1 VTGAAPSLG
10 MVMLDIE
17 GKQLNDADRR
27 RLCHPLTGGVI
38 LFSRNYESPRQ
49 LEDLTSEI
57 HRLRS
62 PPLLIA
68 VDHEGGRVQRFREGF
83 TRLPPMRALGTL
95 WDEHPLRARHLAK
108 DAGYVLAAELRAHG
122 VDLSFT
128 PVLDLDFGNSMVIGD
143 RAFHS
148 QPEAVTELAGALIQ
162 GLALAGMASCG
173 KHFPGHGFV
182 MADSHTDVP
191 VDTRSF
197 AQIERTDLI
206 PFRDLMAHGLSSVM
220 PAHVIYPDVDD
231 RPAGFSKIWL
241 SQILRSQ
248 MKFQGVIFSD
258 DLSMEGARVAGD
270 IVARAEAA
278 LDAGC
283 DMVLVCNRP
292 AAADELLS
300 RLQRDI
306 APASLAR
313 LARLHGR
320 PSAPTLT
327 ALKETETYTSAVRGI
342 GTLGPETGDL
352 LANASVQ
359 VGEHG

>member
-1 VTGAAPSLG
+1 MNAPASLG
-10 MVMLDIE
+10 LVMLDVE
-17 GKQLNDADRR
+17 GKQLDEADRN

-49 LEDLTSEI
+49 LEELTAEI
-57 HRLRS
+57 HSLRS

-83 TRLPPMRALGTL
+83 TRLPPMRALGVV
-95 WDEHPLRARHLAK
+95 WNEHPLRACQLAR

-128 PVLDLDFGNSMVIGD
+128 PVLDLDFGNSAVIGD

-148 QPEAVTELAGALIQ
+148 QPRAVTELARALMQ
-162 GLALAGMASCG
+162 GLMLAGMAACG
-173 KHFPGHGFV
+173 KHFPGHGYIA
-182 MADSHTDVP
+182 ADSHTDVP
-191 VDTRSF
+191 VDTRSY
-197 AQIERTDLI
+197 AQIEAADLI
-206 PFRDLMAHGLSSVM
+206 PFRELIAHGLSSVM
-220 PAHVIYPDVDD
+220 PAHVIYPAVDD

-248 MKFQGVIFSD
+248 LNFQGVIFSD

-292 AAADELLS
+292 DAADELLG
-300 RLQRDI
+300 RLQRQI
-306 APASLAR
+306 PLASVAR

-320 PSAPTLT
+320 ASAPDLI
-327 ALKETETYTSAVRGI
+327 ALKATDTYSRAAHSI
-342 GTLGPETGDL
+342 GTMRLVS
-352 LANASVQ
+352 ANLPAGSAQ
-359 VGEHG
+359 AGEHG

>member
-1 VTGAAPSLG
+1 MSAPASLG
-10 MVMLDIE
+10 LVMLDVE
-17 GKQLNDADRR
+17 GKQLDESDRR

-38 LFSRNYESPRQ
+38 LFSRNYESVRQ
-49 LEDLTSEI
+49 LAELTAEI
-57 HRLRS
+57 HRLRT

-83 TRLPPMRALGTL
+83 TRLPPMRALGEV
-95 WDEHPLRARHLAK
+95 WDEHPQRARHLAR

-128 PVLDLDFGNSMVIGD
+128 PVLDLDFGYSSVIGN

-148 QPEAVTELAGALIQ
+148 QPKAVIDLAGALIE
-162 GLALAGMASCG
+162 GLALAGMAACG
-173 KHFPGHGFV
+173 KHFPGHGYIA
-182 MADSHTDVP
+182 ADSHTDVP
-191 VDTRSF
+191 VDTRGF
-197 AQIERTDLI
+197 AQIEAADLI
-206 PFRDLMAHGLSSVM
+206 PFRELIAHGLSSVM

-241 SQILRSQ
+241 SQILRAQ
-248 MKFQGVIFSD
+248 MNFQGVIFSD

-270 IVARAEAA
+270 IVARADAA

-292 AAADELLS
+292 DAADELLG
-300 RLQRDI
+300 RLQR
-306 APASLAR
+306 AVPPASLTR

-320 PSAPTLT
+320 ASAPTLV
-327 ALKETETYTSAVRGI
+327 ALKATELYSKAVHNIGSVGLESA
-342 GTLGPETGDL
+342 DL
-352 LANASVQ
+352 LAGSPQ
-359 VGEHG
+359 VGERG

>member
-1 VTGAAPSLG
+1 MNAPTSLG
-10 MVMLDIE
+10 LIMLDVE
-17 GKQLNDADRR
+17 GKQLNEADRR

-38 LFSRNYESPRQ
+38 LFSRNYESQRQ
-49 LEDLTSEI
+49 LEELTAEI

-83 TRLPPMRALGTL
+83 TRLPPMRALGAV
-95 WDEHPLRARHLAK
+95 WDEHPLRARHLAR

-122 VDLSFT
+122 IDLSFT
-128 PVLDLDFGNSMVIGD
+128 PVLDLDFGNSAVIGN

-148 QPEAVTELAGALIQ
+148 QPDAVIELAGALIE

-173 KHFPGHGFV
+173 KHFPGHGFIST
-182 MADSHTDVP
+182 DSHTDVP
-191 VDTRSF
+191 IDTRSF
-197 AQIERTDLI
+197 AQIEAADLI
-206 PFRDLMAHGLSSVM
+206 PFRELVAHGLSSVM

-258 DLSMEGARVAGD
+258 DLSMEGARVAGN

-292 AAADELLS
+292 DAADELLS
-300 RLQRDI
+300 RLQREI
-306 APASLAR
+306 PPASLVR

-320 PSAPTLT
+320 AAAPTLT
-327 ALKETETYTSAVRGI
+327 ALKATETYSRAVHSI
-342 GTLGPETGDL
+342 GAVGPESGDL
-352 LANASVQ
+352 LAGSVQ
-359 VGEHG
+359 VGERG

>member
-1 VTGAAPSLG
+1 MNAPASLG
-10 MVMLDIE
+10 LVMLDVE
-17 GKQLNDADRR
+17 GKQLNEADRR

-38 LFSRNYESPRQ
+38 LFSRNYESPCQ
-49 LEDLTSEI
+49 LEELTSEI
-57 HRLRS
+57 HGLRR

-83 TRLPPMRALGTL
+83 TRLPPMRALGAI
-95 WDEHPLRARHLAK
+95 WDAHPQRARHLAR

-128 PVLDLDFGNSMVIGD
+128 PVLDLDFGNSAVIGD

-148 QPEAVTELAGALIQ
+148 QPQAVIELAGALIE
-162 GLALAGMASCG
+162 GLTLAGMAACG
-173 KHFPGHGFV
+173 KHFPGHGFIA
-182 MADSHTDVP
+182 ADSHTDVP
-191 VDTRSF
+191 VDTRSL
-197 AQIERTDLI
+197 AQIEAADLL
-206 PFRDLMAHGLSSVM
+206 PFRELVAHGLSAVM
-220 PAHVIYPDVDD
+220 PAHVIYPGVDD

-241 SQILRSQ
+241 SQILRTQ
-248 MKFQGVIFSD
+248 MQFQGVIFSD

-270 IVARAEAA
+270 IVARANAA

-292 AAADELLS
+292 DGADELLS
-300 RLQRDI
+300 RLQREI
-306 APASLAR
+306 PPASLAR

-327 ALKETETYTSAVRGI
+327 ALKATEAYSRAVHNI
-342 GTLGPETGDL
+342 GAVGLESGDL
-352 LANASVQ
+352 LASSLQ
-359 VGEHG
+359 IGEHG

>member
-1 VTGAAPSLG
+1 MNTPASLG
-10 MVMLDIE
+10 LVMLDVE
-17 GKQLNDADRR
+17 GKQLNQADRG

-49 LEDLTSEI
+49 LEELTTEI
-57 HRLRS
+57 HRLRR

-83 TRLPPMRALGTL
+83 TRLPPMRALGAI
-95 WDEHPLRARHLAK
+95 WDAHPQRARHLAR

-122 VDLSFT
+122 IDLSFT
-128 PVLDLDFGNSMVIGD
+128 PVLDLDFGNSAVIGD

-148 QPEAVTELAGALIQ
+148 QPQAVIDLAGALIE
-162 GLALAGMASCG
+162 GLTLAGMAACG

-182 MADSHTDVP
+182 AADSHTDVP
-191 VDTRSF
+191 VDTRSL
-197 AQIERTDLI
+197 AVIEAADLL
-206 PFRDLMAHGLSSVM
+206 PFRELVVRGLSAVM
-220 PAHVIYPDVDD
+220 PAHVIYPAVDD

-241 SQILRSQ
+241 SKILRSQ
-248 MKFQGVIFSD
+248 MEFQGVIFSD

-278 LDAGC
+278 LNAGC

-292 AAADELLS
+292 DAADELLN
-300 RLQRDI
+300 RLQR
-306 APASLAR
+306 AMPPASLAR

-320 PSAPTLT
+320 ASAPTLT
-327 ALKETETYTSAVRGI
+327 ELKATEAYSRAVHTI
-342 GTLGPETGDL
+342 GAVGLESGDL
-352 LANASVQ
+352 LAGPMQ
-359 VGEHG
+359 IGERG

>member
-1 VTGAAPSLG
+1 MNPPASLG
-10 MVMLDIE
+10 LVMLDVE
-17 GKQLNDADRR
+17 GRQLNDADRR

-49 LEDLTSEI
+49 LEELTYEI
-57 HRLRS
+57 HQLRS

-83 TRLPPMRALGTL
+83 TRLPPMRALGAA
-95 WDEHPLRARHLAK
+95 WDEHPQQAKHLAR

-128 PVLDLDFGNSMVIGD
+128 PVLDLDFGNSAVIGD

-148 QPEAVTELAGALIQ
+148 QPQAVIELAGALIE
-162 GLALAGMASCG
+162 GLALAGMAACG
-173 KHFPGHGFV
+173 KHFPGHGYIA
-182 MADSHTDVP
+182 ADSHTDVP
-191 VDTRSF
+191 IDTRRF
-197 AQIERTDLI
+197 AQIEAADLI
-206 PFRDLMAHGLSSVM
+206 PFRELMAHGLSAVM

-241 SQILRSQ
+241 SQILRAK

-270 IVARAEAA
+270 IVARADAA

-292 AAADELLS
+292 DAADDLLG
-300 RLQRDI
+300 RLRRDV
-306 APASLAR
+306 PPTSLAR

-320 PSAPTLT
+320 ASAPNLT
-327 ALKETETYTSAVRGI
+327 ALKATEAYASALHRI
-342 GTLGPETGDL
+342 GSIGPESGDL
-352 LANASVQ
+352 LAGSLS
-359 VGEHG
+359 VGERG